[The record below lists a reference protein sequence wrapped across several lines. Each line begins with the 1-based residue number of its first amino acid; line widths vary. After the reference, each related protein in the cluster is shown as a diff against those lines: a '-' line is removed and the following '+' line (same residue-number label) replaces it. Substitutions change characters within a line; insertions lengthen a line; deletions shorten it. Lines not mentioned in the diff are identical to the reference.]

1 MMLLDKISYF
11 DGYKNQLTA
20 IVLMALW
27 RAAKKNGL
35 GRRQIAYQLKQGKCY
50 ELKQSILLIESIKYG
65 LSTCL
70 FVKKDN

>member
-20 IVLMALW
+20 IVLAMALW

-50 ELKQSILLIESIKYG
+50 GLNQSIPREH
-65 LSTCL
+65 
-70 FVKKDN
+70 